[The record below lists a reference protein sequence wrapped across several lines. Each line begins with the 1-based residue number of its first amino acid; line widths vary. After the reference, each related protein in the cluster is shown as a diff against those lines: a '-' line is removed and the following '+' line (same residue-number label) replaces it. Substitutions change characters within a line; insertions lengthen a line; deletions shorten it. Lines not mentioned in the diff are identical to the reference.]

1 MSMTINAEEKENFN
15 IELARLYWSW
25 RSLVDKHLMSVG
37 MTQSRWLT
45 LYYISR
51 SSEELSQKDLAL
63 SMGIEGPTLV
73 RLLDALESMSLIER
87 RESKSDRRRKVISIT
102 EKGRPLVEEIK
113 TTINDFRDE
122 FLSDLTKE
130 EISVCL
136 NVFKHIGLKVSS
148 YKKVN

>member
-1 MSMTINAEEKENFN
+1 
-15 IELARLYWSW
+15 
-25 RSLVDKHLMSVG
+25 

-73 RLLDALESMSLIER
+73 RLLDALESMNLIER
-87 RESKSDRRRKVISIT
+87 SESKSDRRRKVISIT

-136 NVFKHIGLKVSS
+136 TVFKHIGLKVSS

>member
-87 RESKSDRRRKVISIT
+87 RES
-102 EKGRPLVEEIK
+102 
-113 TTINDFRDE
+113 
-122 FLSDLTKE
+122 
-130 EISVCL
+130 
-136 NVFKHIGLKVSS
+136 
-148 YKKVN
+148 